1 MSTIVFVMLPETG
14 HINASLKLAK
24 LLKARGHRVCYL
36 GLPNTGAVF
45 VENGLEFVSL
55 FEGVVAD
62 GPNSL
67 QTIKASNREI
77 LTGLQS
83 LLDPRNSNA
92 TLLEMLRQELGKAVQ
107 RIRPDLLIVDVVFPA
122 VALAAAQAGL
132 RTVLLNSML
141 FNPLLVG
148 GGSNGAH
155 RPEAISAVLKL
166 PELILCP
173 KEFDFPQSVDPDR
186 PVRYIEA
193 SIDLERKE
201 QPFPWRL
208 VERNRPLIYCALGSE
223 SRLYSQSKQL
233 LQMVMDAVST
243 ASSWQLI
250 VSLGANL
257 TADDFERIPDN
268 AILVATAPQLEI
280 LKRAS
285 LMINHGG
292 LNTIKE
298 CIFSDVPMIVF
309 PFINDQP
316 ANAARVEYHGVGI
329 RGDWQKTSAAQIRS
343 FIERID
349 KDPAIR
355 LRVEAMG
362 RKFREL
368 ENAGE
373 GTRIIESLLVAP
385 QNSQATTSH

>member
-36 GLPNTGAVF
+36 GLPNSGAVF

-62 GPNSL
+62 GPDSL
-67 QTIKASNREI
+67 QAIKASNLEI

-83 LLDPRNSNA
+83 LLDARNSNA
-92 TLLEMLRQELGKAVQ
+92 TLMEMLRQELGKAVQ
-107 RIRPDLLIVDVVFPA
+107 RLRPDLLIVDVVFPA
-122 VALAAAQAGL
+122 VALAAAHAGL

-148 GGSNGAH
+148 ESSNGSN
-155 RPEAISAVLKL
+155 RPEAISAVLRL

-173 KEFDFPQSVDPDR
+173 KEFDFPHSVDPHR
-186 PVRYIEA
+186 PVHYIEA

-201 QPFPWRL
+201 PPFPWDL
-208 VERNRPLIYCALGSE
+208 VERNRPLLYCALGSE

-250 VSLGANL
+250 ASLGANL
-257 TADDFERIPDN
+257 TRDDFERVPGN

-280 LKRAS
+280 LKKAS

-316 ANAARVEYHGVGI
+316 ANAARAEYHGVGV
-329 RGDWQKTSAAQIRS
+329 RGDWQKTSAEQIRS

-349 KDPAIR
+349 KDAGIR
-355 LRVEAMG
+355 LRTEAMG
-362 RKFREL
+362 WKFREL

-373 GTRIIESLLVAP
+373 GARIIESLLVAQ
-385 QNSQATTSH
+385 QNSPATISH